1 MEEVAAT
8 PLRVPSCKT
17 LGCSLCLGH
26 AGPCSNA
33 VTGTRVRV
41 LTDKAREASPAAQ
54 AERKEA
60 AKAKRK
66 QAAERSSRDPDEI

>member
-1 MEEVAAT
+1 MEEV
-8 PLRVPSCKT
+8 
-17 LGCSLCLGH
+17 GH
-26 AGPCSNA
+26 AGPCSNT
-33 VTGTRVRV
+33 VTGKRPRV

-66 QAAERSSRDPDEI
+66 QAADREI